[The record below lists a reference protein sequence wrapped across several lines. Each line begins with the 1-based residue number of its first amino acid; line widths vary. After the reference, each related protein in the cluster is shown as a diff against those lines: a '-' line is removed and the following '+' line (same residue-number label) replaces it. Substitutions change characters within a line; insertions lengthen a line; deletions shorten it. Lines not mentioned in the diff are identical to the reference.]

1 MNSHISVGFT
11 EINDNTLITIE
22 NDDNF
27 ASIELTINGLK
38 TFIKLLETRLLTELA
53 ETSQKMPVD
62 KISTKFPPIDDYRNH
77 PKHDKKVDDSHYDT
91 LFKHTQPLVSPM
103 VIDDKCTNSTT
114 YSGVNVPFVIPNIN

>member
-62 KISTKFPPIDDYRNH
+62 KISTKFPPIDDNMNH
-77 PKHDKKVDDSHYDT
+77 EKIGNTSCDT
-91 LFKHTQPLVSPM
+91 VSKYTQPPTGSSSSARA
-103 VIDDKCTNSTT
+103 IDNQST
-114 YSGVNVPFVIPNIN
+114 FHIL